1 MGKLYRWCHSNSVSF
16 KSHSISV
23 TFKFCAVRIALSAL
37 EPGNMLVVTPG
48 KITLAYYHLAIKHP
62 VRNHLLKVTPSK
74 KSATIMNI
82 FIKNGWML
90 LHQMAYNGPDHVQIT
105 KVYWRLTVSWKKFF
119 NKSSKMFYSKV
130 NWKHFCWILFQFT
143 FYTKDFGYLHMIITD
158 TEIS

>member
-1 MGKLYRWCHSNSVSF
+1 MCK
-16 KSHSISV
+16 IV
-23 TFKFCAVRIALSAL
+23 THFWNQIL
-37 EPGNMLVVTPG
+37 ESGNMLIVTPG
-48 KITLAYYHLAIKHP
+48 KVTLANYHPAIKHP
-62 VRNHLLKVTPSK
+62 VKNHLLKVTPLK
-74 KSATIMNI
+74 KSPAIMNI

-143 FYTKDFGYLHMIITD
+143 FLYKRLWLFAHDNHRHWN
-158 TEIS
+158 

>member
-1 MGKLYRWCHSNSVSF
+1 MLDYFISSEAGSVGGF
-16 KSHSISV
+16 LLLLNCFWRLI
-23 TFKFCAVRIALSAL
+23 T
-37 EPGNMLVVTPG
+37 GNMLIVTPG
-48 KITLAYYHLAIKHP
+48 KVTLANYHNAIKHP
-62 VRNHLLKVTPSK
+62 VKNHLLKVTPLK
-74 KSATIMNI
+74 KSPAIMNI

-143 FYTKDFGYLHMIITD
+143 FLYKRLWLFAHDNHRHW
-158 TEIS
+158 S

>member
-1 MGKLYRWCHSNSVSF
+1 MPFMFAQTFVRTRLHTTIFNSFTLLVI
-16 KSHSISV
+16 K
-23 TFKFCAVRIALSAL
+23 K
-37 EPGNMLVVTPG
+37 GNMLIVTPG
-48 KITLAYYHLAIKHP
+48 KVTLANYHPAIKHP
-62 VRNHLLKVTPSK
+62 VKNHLLKVTPLK
-74 KSATIMNI
+74 KSPAIMNI

-130 NWKHFCWILFQFT
+130 NWKHFVEYFSNSL